1 MGAAMTRILI
11 VDDDRL
17 VRWSL
22 ESALTSKGYDVV
34 AVESAEKALAELGAG
49 CFDVAIVDVVLPGMD
64 GLELT
69 RQFRSTCPGIK
80 AIICTGQGSR
90 EVEQRAREYG
100 AFAYVEK
107 PFSVKELTDVV
118 EVALRSKGVTEGQG
132 GIR

>member
-1 MGAAMTRILI
+1 MTRILI

-17 VRWSL
+17 IRWSL
-22 ESALTSKGYDVV
+22 ESALKGKGYDVI
-34 AVESAEKALAELGAG
+34 ALESAEKALVELEAR
-49 CFDVAIVDVVLPGMD
+49 CFDVAIVDVVLPGM
-64 GLELT
+64 GGVELIG
-69 RQFRSTCPGIK
+69 QMRSMSSGIK
-80 AIICTGQGSR
+80 TIIVTGQGSR

-118 EVALRSKGVTEGQG
+118 EVALHAKDMTERHG